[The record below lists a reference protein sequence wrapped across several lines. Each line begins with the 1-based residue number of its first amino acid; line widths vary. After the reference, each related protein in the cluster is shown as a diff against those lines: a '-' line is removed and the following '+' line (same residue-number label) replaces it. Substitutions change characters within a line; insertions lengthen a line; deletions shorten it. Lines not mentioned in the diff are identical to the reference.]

1 MDHKDSAQ
9 NGIPN
14 SKKRPISAKKLE
26 ANRKNAQR
34 STGPTTKEG
43 KDRSKLNS
51 YKHGFFARQL
61 FRHTEQG
68 VRDRKE
74 YNDLIA
80 GIWAFYQPEGYMEG
94 LLVEKIIAESV
105 RFSRLLWLE
114 QDFLWSAIF
123 QEQAP
128 DRILRYQATINRQL
142 YQAIEELENLQD
154 KRKARESEFPAGS
167 ESNGTEEEPTDVMS
181 VVNGLADLGP
191 PIAVED
197 PYARSRGASGSKPN
211 PAANYGTNP
220 PESHPNGPG
229 SHVNQGQVA
238 PRKSAPLDVIDRVA
252 GFTPEK
258 KPDGNPPSDENGE
271 TKPPNAPPDDSSK
284 DSEP

>member
-14 SKKRPISAKKLE
+14 SKKRPISPKKQ
-26 ANRKNAQR
+26 AASRKNGQK
-34 STGPTTKEG
+34 SHGPTTKEG

-114 QDFLWSAIF
+114 QDVLWSAIF
-123 QEQAP
+123 QVQAT

-142 YQAIEELENLQD
+142 YQAIEELENLQER
-154 KRKARESEFPAGS
+154 RKARESEFPAGS

-191 PIAVED
+191 PIAVEN
-197 PYARSRGASGSKPN
+197 PNPRSRGASSSKPN

-220 PESHPNGPG
+220 PDAHPNGPDG
-229 SHVNQGQVA
+229 DVNQGQPA
-238 PRKSAPLDVIDRVA
+238 PRKSALPDAIDRVA
-252 GFTPEK
+252 GFTPEE
-258 KPDGNPPSDENGE
+258 KPDGNSPSAENGE
-271 TKPPNAPPDDSSK
+271 TKPTNAPPDDSSK